1 MSEIFGSWN
10 IWVILAVTIVSFAL
24 FAKAIRMRGDH
35 DSKAGGVAVNSGLCI
50 LGVGVI
56 VMSMIGIAYLSASY
70 TSHVAKV
77 IFGG

>member
-1 MSEIFGSWN
+1 
-10 IWVILAVTIVSFAL
+10 
-24 FAKAIRMRGDH
+24 MRGDH